1 MFWVIN
7 LAHLFGRDWEWVIVH
22 LEPMLM
28 QGGGIRIS
36 FVKGDLLSVAPPAVL
51 ACLFIS
57 WLGCMTWGV
66 VCTYTRI

>member
-1 MFWVIN
+1 
-7 LAHLFGRDWEWVIVH
+7 
-22 LEPMLM
+22 M

-51 ACLFIS
+51 ACFFIS
-57 WLGCMTWGV
+57 WLGRMTWGV